1 MTKVIALVI
10 LLYSIKLQLDI
21 KEEIKMNIYKT
32 TKRIKEKV
40 VRRRRK
46 KRAFGKEGIS
56 DEGKNDQR
64 DDKRIKSD

>member
-1 MTKVIALVI
+1 MK
-10 LLYSIKLQLDI
+10 
-21 KEEIKMNIYKT
+21 IYKT

-56 DEGKNDQR
+56 DESKNDQR
-64 DDKRIKSD
+64 DKIPAMMAGKKALLSVEAVERYLEEQLGGERLS

>member
-1 MTKVIALVI
+1 
-10 LLYSIKLQLDI
+10 
-21 KEEIKMNIYKT
+21 MNIYKT